1 MLLGAMGCILIYMDH
16 DTERRNA
23 VALSIVLVEPEIP
36 PNTGNIARS
45 CAATDTELHLIKPLG
60 FRIDDRAV
68 RRAGLDYWP
77 YVDLT
82 VHENLGDFMNKYQG
96 KRRMF
101 FASTKGGR
109 LFTDVRFQDG
119 DMLVFGKETAG
130 LPRDLLSAH
139 RQETIRI
146 PMSRNTRL
154 RSFNLADSANIIL
167 FEALRQ
173 LEFPGLK

>member
-1 MLLGAMGCILIYMDH
+1 
-16 DTERRNA
+16 
-23 VALSIVLVEPEIP
+23 
-36 PNTGNIARS
+36 
-45 CAATDTELHLIKPLG
+45 
-60 FRIDDRAV
+60 
-68 RRAGLDYWP
+68 
-77 YVDLT
+77 
-82 VHENLGDFMNKYQG
+82 
-96 KRRMF
+96 MF

-154 RSFNLADSANIIL
+154 RSFNLANSANIIL
-167 FEALRQ
+167 FEALLIDDFSTDRIIFDKIANIEERESNLINFLRNVQ
-173 LEFPGLK
+173 